1 MNADVYVSDIE
12 WDTDGWIELESAN
25 KLPRELVVQF
35 IADDGDN
42 DTIGNLK
49 EYTIDQLSSDYGW
62 LVTAC
67 RISKI
72 VLTT

>member
-1 MNADVYVSDIE
+1 MNADVYISDIE
-12 WDTDGWIELESAN
+12 WDTDGQIEPESVN
-25 KLPRELVVQF
+25 KLPRELIVQF

-49 EYTIDQLSSDYGW
+49 EYAIDQLSSEYGW
-62 LVTAC
+62 LVAAC